1 MKTVP
6 YWFLVKGNWPKSA
19 PKFPVR
25 NPRPLYAGLG
35 GNVWPFDSDFD
46 FDKDTKDE
54 LQDLH
59 ARMDRSR
66 VNVDFGGPFLPSICA
81 DVAIAEEYFAAVKKH
96 CGGAWLLRVAL
107 PQAEST
113 NIAGYDIGF
122 VTGGFSVVE
131 TELIT
136 QGLPGPLLNDWG
148 LIEVFPEAQAY
159 FETRKKNEE
168 LEQFEMAEISVV
180 SITVIQ
186 RSQ

>member
-81 DVAIAEEYFAAVKKH
+81 DVAIAEEYFAAVK
-96 CGGAWLLRVAL
+96 
-107 PQAEST
+107 
-113 NIAGYDIGF
+113 NIA
-122 VTGGFSVVE
+122 VE
-131 TELIT
+131 LGCFEWRFHKPN
-136 QGLPGPLLNDWG
+136 LPILLDTI
-148 LIEVFPEAQAY
+148 LA
-159 FETRKKNEE
+159 
-168 LEQFEMAEISVV
+168 L
-180 SITVIQ
+180 
-186 RSQ
+186 